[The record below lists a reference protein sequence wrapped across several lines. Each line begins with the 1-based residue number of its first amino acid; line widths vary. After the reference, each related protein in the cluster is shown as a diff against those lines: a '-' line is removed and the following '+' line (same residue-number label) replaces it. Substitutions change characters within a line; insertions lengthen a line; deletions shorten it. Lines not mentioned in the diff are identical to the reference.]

1 MIVFALFL
9 TGLIAVMLFARDTDA
24 ARWLHRAT
32 VEEPLRFFGRLER
45 KHILFLIVGLFAIQA
60 YAAVLPAELAMA
72 LAWDMTAYVDA
83 MIATWVLSTF
93 ARFRSMKALIALR
106 IAALLAPF
114 RRLRMRARRSRPVRP
129 EERKPAAND
138 DEPWPIPMAA

>member
-1 MIVFALFL
+1 MVFALFL
-9 TGLIAVMLFARDTDA
+9 AGLIAVMLFAPDSNA

-32 VEEPLRFFGRLER
+32 VEQPLRFFGRLER

-60 YAAVLPAELAMA
+60 YAAVLPAELAIA

-83 MIATWVLSTF
+83 MIATWALSTF
-93 ARFRSMKALIALR
+93 ARVRSMRALMALR
-106 IAALLAPF
+106 MAALMAPF
-114 RRLRMRARRSRPVRP
+114 RRLRARARRSRAIRSDS
-129 EERKPAAND
+129 RKPAAND

>member
-1 MIVFALFL
+1 MVFALFL
-9 TGLIAVMLFARDTDA
+9 AGLVAVMLFAPDTDA
-24 ARWLHRAT
+24 ARWLHRSA
-32 VEEPLRFFGRLER
+32 VEEPLGLFARLER

-83 MIATWVLSTF
+83 MIATWALSTF

-114 RRLRMRARRSRPVRP
+114 HRGGARMRRSRPVRP
-129 EERKPAAND
+129 AARKPAAND
-138 DEPWPIPMAA
+138 DDPWPVRMAA

>member
-1 MIVFALFL
+1 MLFALFL
-9 TGLIAVMLFARDTDA
+9 AGLIAVMLFAPDTDI

-32 VEEPLRFFGRLER
+32 VQGPLDRLARLER

-60 YAAVLPAELAMA
+60 YAAVLPAELAIA

-83 MIATWVLSTF
+83 MIATWALSTF
-93 ARFRSMKALIALR
+93 ARFHSMKAWIAAR
-106 IAALLAPF
+106 TAALLAPF

-129 EERKPAAND
+129 EVRKPAAND
-138 DEPWPIPMAA
+138 DDPWPVSMAA

>member
-1 MIVFALFL
+1 MVFTLFL
-9 TGLIAVMLFARDTDA
+9 ASLVAVMLFAPDTDA

-32 VEEPLRFFGRLER
+32 VEEPIRLLERLER

-60 YAAVLPAELAMA
+60 YAAVLPAELAVA

-83 MIATWVLSTF
+83 MIATWALSTF

-114 RRLRMRARRSRPVRP
+114 RRLRARTRRSRPIRP
-129 EERKPAAND
+129 AARKPAAND
-138 DEPWPIPMAA
+138 DDPWQVLIAA